1 MKKIYCIIIFLLINS
16 IFAHIYAQKDYAFL
30 APVKKSGKW
39 GYINIEGE
47 YIIYPKF
54 QMAGDFAESVAAVK
68 INGLWGFVDA
78 NGKYVIKP
86 QFDDAYSFSKGLA
99 RAKQQNHWGFIDNNG
114 KFVIKPLFE
123 QANDFVDGLALVM
136 KGGKYGYINTEGK
149 LVIPAQF
156 DDAFDFS
163 EGFALVLNE
172 NGQWG
177 YITTEN
183 HLIDLPNN
191 KEASSFFSES
201 LSVVQTENNKYG
213 YVGENGAFVIQ
224 PQFDDASHF
233 SENLAAVAVDK
244 KYGFINKKGKYVI
257 KTVYE
262 NAAYFSENLAAVK
275 SGDKYGYIDTQGN
288 WIVAPQFDDAQ
299 PFLDGLA
306 KIEIA
311 GLFGFINSKGQTVI
325 EPQYTWAFDFS
336 EGLAAV
342 EWKGAF
348 GYINKNG
355 MNIIAPQFEDLGSFK
370 KVAAPT
376 NMSTKPTISFSEHMQ
391 TTTVVQEKAFL
402 LQAEIESKT
411 ELLDYMILINDH
423 LYNTKDSNTK
433 GNNTKPINKTKN
445 GTYSLHIEALV
456 PLNIG
461 LNKIYLTAT
470 NAHGKAQ
477 SEVKEIVYEN
487 NLEKPNLYI
496 LAVGISKFESS
507 EYNINYADKDA
518 DDFSNAFEQQ
528 KSLSREKQLYND
540 IIIKKLTNEL
550 ATKQNIQ
557 KAIME
562 IKRLV
567 TRKDLFI
574 LHISSHG
581 EIDNTND
588 YYIRTYDTDSD
599 KQFLSITALSNKWLV
614 SQIKD
619 FDCTVMQFFDT
630 CHSGKGGDDLSAMK
644 SGRNNMNIET
654 AIVELKEALKS
665 KAVYFFASS
674 GKQQL
679 SQENKHWKNGAFT
692 EAILDCFAEKKQ
704 QTLHGQDIMADAN
717 QDGYIN
723 TTELDNYVSKVVK
736 TITNGLQSPK
746 TTIENGEP
754 INLFVLD

>member
-1 MKKIYCIIIFLLINS
+1 MNKIYYIIIFLLINAV
-16 IFAHIYAQKDYAFL
+16 FAHIYAQNDYTYL
-30 APVKKSGKW
+30 PPVKKSGKW
-39 GYINIEGE
+39 GYINMEGE
-47 YIIYPKF
+47 YVIYPKF
-54 QMAGDFAESVAAVK
+54 QMASDFAEDLATVQ
-68 INGLWGFVDA
+68 INGLWGFIDA

-86 QFDDAYSFSKGLA
+86 QFDDAYNFSKNLA
-99 RAKQQNHWGFIDNNG
+99 RVKQNGHWGFIDKSG
-114 KFVIKPLFE
+114 KFEIKPLFE
-123 QANDFVDGLALVM
+123 QANNFVDGLALVM
-136 KGGKYGYINTEGK
+136 KGGKYGYIDTQGK
-149 LVIPAQF
+149 LVIAAKF

-177 YITTEN
+177 YINTKN
-183 HLIDLPNN
+183 NVIDLPNN
-191 KEASSFFSES
+191 KEASSFFSEG
-201 LSVVQTENNKYG
+201 LSVIQSDNNKYG
-213 YVGENGAFVIQ
+213 YVGESGNFVIK

-233 SENLAAVAVDK
+233 SENLAAVAINK

-257 KTVYE
+257 PTTYE
-262 NAAYFSENLAAVK
+262 NAAYFSESLAAVK
-275 SGDKYGYIDTQGN
+275 SDGKFGYIDMQGN
-288 WIVAPQFDDAQ
+288 WIVAPQFDTAQ
-299 PFLDGLA
+299 PFVAGLA
-306 KIEIA
+306 KVEIA
-311 GLFGFINSKGQTVI
+311 GLFGFIDSKGHTII

-336 EGLAAV
+336 ENLAAV
-342 EWKGAF
+342 EWKGKF

-355 MNIIAPQFEDLGSFK
+355 INVIAPQFEDLGSFK
-370 KVAAPT
+370 KVASP
-376 NMSTKPTISFSEHMQ
+376 NINTKPSISFVSPAQ
-391 TTTVVQEKAFL
+391 ATTIVQENTFL
-402 LQAEIESKT
+402 LQAEIESKN
-411 ELLDYMILINDH
+411 ELIDYMILINDR
-423 LYNTKDSNTK
+423 LYHPENSNTK
-433 GNNTKPINKTKN
+433 GNNIKPIKKDQN
-445 GTYSLHIEALV
+445 GTYSIHIETLV

-461 LNKIYLTAT
+461 SNQIYLTAT
-470 NAHGKAQ
+470 NAHGKTQ
-477 SEVKEIVYEN
+477 SETKEIMYEN

-518 DDFSNAFEQQ
+518 EDFSAVFEQQ
-528 KSLSREKQLYND
+528 KNLSREKQLYND
-540 IIIKKLTNEL
+540 IIIKKLTNEV

-557 KAIME
+557 KAVME

-644 SGRNNMNIET
+644 SGSNNMTIET
-654 AIVELKEALKS
+654 AISELKEALKS

-692 EAILDCFAEKKQ
+692 EAILDCFAQKQ
-704 QTLHGQDIMADAN
+704 QKTLHGQDIVADAN

-736 TITNGLQSPK
+736 TLTNGLQSPK